1 MKLDGVGVRLRE
13 ERERL
18 GLNQEQ
24 LGAVAGTNRMTP
36 SRYELGS
43 HLPTLGFLAA
53 VEEVG
58 VDVDYVINGK
68 RCVVALG
75 SEDASLVGGAVAVV
89 EDLLKKHNF
98 APSSEVRGRLVLQ
111 VLVDAARDG
120 RKAKAPSLDQ
130 LIAEM
135 TA

>member
-1 MKLDGVGVRLRE
+1 MKLNGVGSRLRS

-18 GLNQEQ
+18 GLTQEQ
-24 LGAVAGTNRMTP
+24 LGIAAGTNRMTP
-36 SRYELGS
+36 SRYEQGS

-53 VEEVG
+53 VASAG

-68 RCVVALG
+68 RSVVALG
-75 SEDASLVGGAVAVV
+75 LDDASLLGAAVV
-89 EDLLKKHNF
+89 SVDELVKAHQF
-98 APSSEVRGRLVLQ
+98 TPSDEVRGRLVLH
-111 VLVDAARDG
+111 VLKGATQRG
-120 RKAKAPSLDQ
+120 RKVKPPSLDQ